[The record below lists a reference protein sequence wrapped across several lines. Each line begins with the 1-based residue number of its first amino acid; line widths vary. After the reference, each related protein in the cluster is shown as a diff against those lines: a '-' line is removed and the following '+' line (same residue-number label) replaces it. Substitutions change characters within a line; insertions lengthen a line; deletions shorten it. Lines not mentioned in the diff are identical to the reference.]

1 MNEKE
6 IEELLEKAKKK
17 EEEDFAKKLA
27 DMLQLKYFNLKIH
40 PVDPEAISII
50 PENIAKNLKITGIE
64 KYGGKLI
71 IGALNPFKKE
81 LQEYL
86 EELKKQGYE
95 VEVGVVSYS
104 SLEKAWQEYKFIKPK
119 KVKYTEIL
127 VLDEEKLNKIINE
140 LNTKEDLKKYLFEL
154 EKENP
159 FEVLDY
165 IMAGALKFEASD
177 VHLEPTKKNI
187 VVKLRIDGILYEMA
201 SFNKSIY
208 SLLKN
213 RIKLFAGLFLNITE
227 KPQDGRF
234 SISFGKKNI
243 EIRVSTIPSSYDETV
258 VMRILD
264 TEKIM
269 IPLEKLG
276 LEEYDLEVIDYYIHQ
291 PNGLIL
297 NTGPTGSG
305 KTTTLYA
312 ILNKVKKPE
321 IKIITI
327 EDPIEY
333 KLEGITQTQVNPSEN
348 YTFATGLRSILRQ
361 DPDVILVGEIRDKE
375 TAEIAIHASLTG
387 HLVLST
393 LHTNDSLGA
402 IPRLINLGVDQSL
415 IPPALRLVIA
425 QRLLRRVCEYCQE
438 EYLPNDNLNELIVK
452 KLKTIPEKAKNQI
465 NLDKIVLVRSK
476 GCEKCFYT
484 GYKGRIAIFE
494 LLKITQRLQDLIY
507 EEINEKIILEA
518 ATKDGFINLQQ
529 AGLIK
534 ALKKITTLEEV
545 ERVTGTLI

>member
-6 IEELLEKAKKK
+6 IEELLEKTKKR

-27 DMLQLKYFNLKIH
+27 DMLQLKYFNLKLH
-40 PVDPEAISII
+40 PVDPEALSII
-50 PENIAKNLKITGIE
+50 PEEIARNLKIVGIE
-64 KYGGKLI
+64 KYGKKLI
-71 IGALNPFKKE
+71 IGALNPLKAEFK
-81 LQEYL
+81 EYI
-86 EELKKQGYE
+86 ENLKSRGFE
-95 VEVGVVSYS
+95 IEIGVVSYS
-104 SLEKAWQEYKFIKPK
+104 SLEKAWQEYRFIKPR

-140 LNTKEDLKKYLFEL
+140 LATKEDLKKYLIEL

-159 FEVLDY
+159 LEILDY

-177 VHLEPTKKNI
+177 VHLEPTEKNI
-187 VVKLRIDGILYEMA
+187 IVKLRIDGILYETA
-201 SFNKSIY
+201 NFSKSIY

-234 SISFGKKNI
+234 SINFGKKNI
-243 EIRVSTIPSSYDETV
+243 EIRVSTIPSSYDETI

-264 TEKIM
+264 VEKIM

-276 LEEYDLEVIDYYIHQ
+276 LEEYDLEIINHYIHQ

-312 ILNKVKKPE
+312 ILNKIKRPE

-333 KLEGITQTQVNPSEN
+333 KLEGITQTQVNPAEN

-402 IPRLINLGVDQSL
+402 IPRLIDLGIDKTL
-415 IPPALRLVIA
+415 IPPSLRLIIA
-425 QRLLRRVCEYCQE
+425 QRLLRRICQYCKE
-438 EYLPNDNLNELIVK
+438 EYIPDNNLKELIIK
-452 KLKTIPEKAKNQI
+452 NLDTIPENVKNQL
-465 NLDKIVLVRSK
+465 NLEEITLVRSK

-484 GYKGRIAIFE
+484 GYKGRVAIFE

-507 EEINEKIILEA
+507 EEVNEKIILEA
-518 ATKDGFINLQQ
+518 AVKDGFINLQQ

-534 ALKKITTLEEV
+534 ALKKMTTIEEV
-545 ERVTGTLI
+545 ERITGTLT